1 MALEDG
7 GGARPM
13 RLTAFVFTLL
23 GGHPSARPPSSS
35 SCPSSG
41 DPWQRDPAASLPG
54 RAGRRRSGG
63 GGWVSLK
70 PFARSGGE
78 NGGLAL
84 YSPSHPA
91 QVGGEEPPRS
101 QN

>member
-1 MALEDG
+1 MTRRRSLADL
-7 GGARPM
+7 R
-13 RLTAFVFTLL
+13 R
-23 GGHPSARPPSSS
+23 GHQPPRAKVVHRRRSAGLA
-35 SCPSSG
+35 G

-63 GGWVSLK
+63 GSGGWVLVK

-78 NGGLAL
+78 NGGFAL

>member
-1 MALEDG
+1 LADLRRG
-7 GGARPM
+7 YQPPRAKVVHRR
-13 RLTAFVFTLL
+13 RLAGL
-23 GGHPSARPPSSS
+23 A
-35 SCPSSG
+35 G

-54 RAGRRRSGG
+54 RAWRRRSGGGG

-70 PFARSGGE
+70 PFARSGGQ

-84 YSPSHPA
+84 YSLSHPA
-91 QVGGEEPPRS
+91 QVGGEELPRS